1 MSDGGTRTT
10 SAASWA
16 VPRVPFSTAS
26 PGATPSTASTAT
38 TASTVPTG
46 PASSTATTVLLGLS
60 ADVVALNRA
69 VDEALAVVPS
79 VLLPGV
85 AVGRAEALLRL
96 QDRVAA
102 LALRAVADVEEREL
116 WRVRSA
122 GSTRTWLR
130 TLPCGDTGQLG
141 AARLLPDRP
150 VLAGAFEAG
159 DV

>member
-1 MSDGGTRTT
+1 MSDGGTRTA

-16 VPRVPFSTAS
+16 VSGVPFSTASTAS
-26 PGATPSTASTAT
+26 PGATAW

-46 PASSTATTVLLGLS
+46 ATSSTTATASLGPS
-60 ADVVALNRA
+60 ADVVALSRA
-69 VDEALAVVPS
+69 VDEALGVVPS
-79 VLLPGV
+79 VLSPVV